1 VLLSGTLPILHSL
14 LREQPAVHHAMH
26 LATLRKTCESN
37 PLKLL
42 KKYKA
47 LRATNEAT
55 RGASKPPSA
64 ADADEG
70 EFRFDNLESVPAD
83 ADGTAGGNGGSESSG
98 WSNIFGGGERRA
110 SKFAVSN
117 V

>member
-1 VLLSGTLPILHSL
+1 
-14 LREQPAVHHAMH
+14 MH
-26 LATLRKTCESN
+26 LATLRKACESN

-47 LRATNEAT
+47 QRAVTSDTGKAVTKLPGSAEAA
-55 RGASKPPSA
+55 G
-64 ADADEG
+64 DG
-70 EFRFDNLESVPAD
+70 EFRFDNLESVPAE
-83 ADGTAGGNGGSESSG
+83 AEGASGTSGAGESSG

-110 SKFAVSN
+110 SKFAVSG